1 MFFIVGLEFLYAPD
15 IAAAPFLAPLTV
27 PELLANAFRMDIR
40 DLDQAFSRN
49 DANGDALRAKVEKL
63 PEETFGQ

>member
-1 MFFIVGLEFLYAPD
+1 MFLDAPD
-15 IAAAPFLAPLTV
+15 IAAAPFLAPLTI

-63 PEETFGQ
+63 PKETFGH